1 MDEQI
6 KEAFSRVKEDIFA
19 LGDDLNKLKLLIAD
33 MRNELKIVVKAIND
47 MREKDFLAE
56 KPQKPQESIP
66 THTPTHPQEVPT
78 IQQISPTQNEIPTDK
93 LLSQVLKRQKIDVSI
108 GNEGVPTN
116 KPTNQQTNQQIIQ
129 HIKFPVQPAISQQLT
144 TTNPPETSFLPTTKE
159 PEKDKK
165 ESRIDQLAR
174 IDEILSSLD
183 ALKKELRM
191 KVKRLTSQEM
201 AVFSLLYSL
210 ENQGNEVDYPL
221 LSSKLSL
228 SEASIRDYI
237 GKIKK
242 KGIPII
248 KEKLNNKKIILHL
261 SQDFKKIAS
270 LDTII
275 KLREL

>member
-1 MDEQI
+1 MDEAI
-6 KEAFSRVKEDIFA
+6 KEAFSRVKQDIFS
-19 LGDDLNKLKLLIAD
+19 LGNELSNLKLLILD
-33 MRNELKIVVKAIND
+33 MKNELKILTKAF
-47 MREKDFLAE
+47 KDSQNPEEL
-56 KPQKPQESIP
+56 QESIP
-66 THTPTHPQEVPT
+66 THIPTHPTETPT
-78 IQQISPTQNEIPTDK
+78 IQQINPTQEETPTDK
-93 LLSQVLKRQKIDVSI
+93 LLSQVLRSQNKQVSI

-116 KPTNQQTNQQIIQ
+116 KPTNQQTNQHIIQ
-129 HIKFPVQPAISQQLT
+129 HINLPTTIPIKPQISQQL
-144 TTNPPETSFLPTTKE
+144 PTTI
-159 PEKDKK
+159 EKTEEKK
-165 ESRIDQLAR
+165 ETRIDQLSK
-174 IDEILSSLD
+174 IDEILTSLD
-183 ALKKELRM
+183 SLKKELRM
-191 KVKRLTSQEM
+191 KIKRLTNQEM

-237 GKIKK
+237 GKIQK

-248 KEKLNNKKIILHL
+248 KEKINNKKIILHL

>member
-6 KEAFSRVKEDIFA
+6 KEAFSRVKEDIFS
-19 LGDDLNKLKLLIAD
+19 LGDELQKIKLMMSD
-33 MRNELKIVVKAIND
+33 MKNELKILTQAFND
-47 MREKDFLAE
+47 LREKDFLTE
-56 KPQKPQESIP
+56 KPQKTQELIP
-66 THTPTHPQEVPT
+66 THTPTHPQETTT
-78 IQQISPTQNEIPTDK
+78 IQQITPTQKEIPTDK

-116 KPTNQQTNQQIIQ
+116 KPTNKQTNQQIIQ
-129 HIKFPVQPAISQQLT
+129 HIKLEQKPAISQQLT
-144 TTNPPETSFLPTTKE
+144 TTNSQEASSLPTTT
-159 PEKDKK
+159 EKA
-165 ESRIDQLAR
+165 ESRIDQLDR
-174 IDEILSSLD
+174 IDEILTSLD
-183 ALKKELRM
+183 SLKKELRM
-191 KVKRLTSQEM
+191 KIKRLTSQEM

-210 ENQGNEVDYPL
+210 ENQGNKVDYPL

-261 SQDFKKIAS
+261 YQDFKKIAS

>member
-6 KEAFSRVKEDIFA
+6 KEAFSRVKEDIFS
-19 LGDDLNKLKLLIAD
+19 LGDELQKIKLMMSD
-33 MRNELKIVVKAIND
+33 MKNELKILTQAFND
-47 MREKDFLAE
+47 LREKDFLTE
-56 KPQKPQESIP
+56 KPQKTQELIP
-66 THTPTHPQEVPT
+66 THTPTHPQETTT
-78 IQQISPTQNEIPTDK
+78 IQQITPTQKEIPTDK

-116 KPTNQQTNQQIIQ
+116 KPTNKQTNQQIIQ
-129 HIKFPVQPAISQQLT
+129 HIKLEQKPAISQQLT
-144 TTNPPETSFLPTTKE
+144 TTNSQEASSLPTTT
-159 PEKDKK
+159 EKA
-165 ESRIDQLAR
+165 ESRIDQLDR
-174 IDEILSSLD
+174 IDEILTSLD
-183 ALKKELRM
+183 SLKKELRM
-191 KVKRLTSQEM
+191 KIKRLTSQEM

-210 ENQGNEVDYPL
+210 ENQGNKVDYPL

>member
-6 KEAFSRVKEDIFA
+6 KEAFSRVKQDIFSF
-19 LGDDLNKLKLLIAD
+19 GDELNKLKLLLAE
-33 MRNELKIVVKAIND
+33 MRNELKILTQALND
-47 MREKDFLAE
+47 IREKEFLAE
-56 KPQKPQESIP
+56 KPRIQ
-66 THTPTHPQEVPT
+66 TPTHIPTQEQKVPT
-78 IQQISPTQNEIPTDK
+78 IQQINQTHSEIPTDK
-93 LLSQVLKRQKIDVSI
+93 LLSQVLKRQNTPVSI

-116 KPTNQQTNQQIIQ
+116 KQTNKQTNQQIIQ
-129 HIKFPVQPAISQQLT
+129 HIKIAEKPYINLQ
-144 TTNPPETSFLPTTKE
+144 LPTTIEPKE
-159 PEKDKK
+159 INLPTTK

-191 KVKRLTSQEM
+191 KIKRLTNQEM

-210 ENQGNEVDYPL
+210 ENEGNEVDYPL
-221 LSSKLSL
+221 LSSRLSL

-237 GKIKK
+237 GKIQK